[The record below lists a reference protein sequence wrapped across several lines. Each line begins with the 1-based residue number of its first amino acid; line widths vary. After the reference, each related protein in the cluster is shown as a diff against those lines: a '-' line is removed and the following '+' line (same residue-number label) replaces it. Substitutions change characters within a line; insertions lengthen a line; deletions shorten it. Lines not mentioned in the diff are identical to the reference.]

1 MKIALKY
8 GLLITLGIILWV
20 VIAHALVPN
29 PDSKIHSL
37 GAMLF
42 FNLAE
47 ISGIYFGIKAKRSA
61 GGGEIEF
68 KKGVKTGVSIAFVYA
83 ISSCLFFL
91 IEILILGPKILAGE
105 PRTQTKPMW
114 QIALGAFAG
123 LFIFAILLGVIYS
136 TLTSF
141 LLALR
146 EKRRGVR

>member
-1 MKIALKY
+1 MRIALKY

-29 PDSKIHSL
+29 PNSKIHSL

-47 ISGIYFGIKAKRSA
+47 ISGIYLGIKAVRSE
-61 GGGEIEF
+61 GGSEIEF
-68 KKGVKTGVSIAFVYA
+68 KKGVKAGIAIAFVYA

-91 IEILILGPKILAGE
+91 IEILILGPRIMAGE
-105 PRTQTKPMW
+105 AGTQTKPMW
-114 QIALGAFAG
+114 QVALGAFAG
-123 LFIFAILLGVIYS
+123 FFIFAILFGVIYS
-136 TLTSF
+136 TLISF

-146 EKRRGVR
+146 AKRQGV